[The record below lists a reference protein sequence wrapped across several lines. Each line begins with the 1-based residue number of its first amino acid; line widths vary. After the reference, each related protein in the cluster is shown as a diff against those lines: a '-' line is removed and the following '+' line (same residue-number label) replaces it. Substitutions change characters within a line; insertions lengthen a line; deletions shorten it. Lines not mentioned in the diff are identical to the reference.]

1 MSAVDREQL
10 PKRTGLTLIAHVT
23 ITRLLT
29 LIALN
34 LVFCL
39 TALPLVT
46 LPNAI
51 AALYRCIGLVL
62 REEEFPLFRTYIKAF
77 QSEFL
82 KTLAAGWVVLI
93 LLFGAI
99 VCAVFYWSIHA
110 DAAILFAMMCAV
122 LAIYL
127 YAVCCNLFY
136 MLSRMRLSLGP
147 LLKNAFL
154 LVFLQPIKKTAICL
168 ISLLVLGLCAW
179 WFPRTLPVVVLIGF
193 SLAALTACYGVRDK
207 IEQSVIS

>member
-1 MSAVDREQL
+1 MSAFDREQL
-10 PKRTGLTLIAHVT
+10 PKRTGLSLLAHVM
-23 ITRLLT
+23 ISRLLT

-34 LVFCL
+34 LLFCL
-39 TALPLVT
+39 TALPIVT

-51 AALYRCIGLVL
+51 SALYRCIGLVL
-62 REEEFPLFRTYIKAF
+62 REEEFPVFKTYFKAF
-77 QSEFL
+77 QSEFF
-82 KTLAAGWVVLI
+82 KTLAAGWTVLI

-99 VCAVFYWSIHA
+99 VCAVFYWSVRG

-136 MLSRMRLSLGP
+136 MLSRMRLPVGA

-154 LVFLQPIKKTAICL
+154 LVFLQPIKKTAVCL
-168 ISLLVLGLCAW
+168 ISLLVLGACAW
-179 WFPRTLPVVVLIGF
+179 WFPGTLPIVILIGF
-193 SLAALTACYGVRDK
+193 SLATLIACYGVRDK